1 MHDVFVTSGNGF
13 AANAERGL
21 RIEIFGFERFL
32 QVGRE
37 ADPLVGFLLQG
48 VNGGPVVE
56 QIAFDGKNQQFV
68 FAFLQAFDFDFLVLV
83 VVDALQAAGYGA
95 VFIDYVEFY
104 PVVRGI
110 GFGSLAGVGT
120 VVLVAV
126 AP

>member
-1 MHDVFVTSGNGF
+1 MRFCFGGQMHDVFVTSGNGL
-13 AANAERGL
+13 AADAERGL

-68 FAFLQAFDFDFLVLV
+68 FAFLQAFDFDFLVWRV
-83 VVDALQAAGYGA
+83 W
-95 VFIDYVEFY
+95 
-104 PVVRGI
+104 
-110 GFGSLAGVGT
+110 
-120 VVLVAV
+120 
-126 AP
+126 APSFS

>member
-1 MHDVFVTSGNGF
+1 MVAPSSSRLPLM
-13 AANAERGL
+13 A
-21 RIEIFGFERFL
+21 RISSSYSPSFR
-32 QVGRE
+32 
-37 ADPLVGFLLQG
+37 
-48 VNGGPVVE
+48 
-56 QIAFDGKNQQFV
+56 QQFV

-83 VVDALQAAGYGA
+83 VVDALQAAGYSA

-110 GFGSLAGVGT
+110 GFDSLAGVGT